1 MIRKLLSKKSGPE
14 DFKRAFHLFD
24 KDERYYYVQKCGELT
39 DTYSSGRISSEE
51 LKAVLTEFGEMRL
64 SLEEAEDMISM
75 VDSDKDNMM
84 DYMEFV
90 TLFTQSTDIYQEEEK
105 SNQIMNPE

>member
-1 MIRKLLSKKSGPE
+1 
-14 DFKRAFHLFD
+14 
-24 KDERYYYVQKCGELT
+24 
-39 DTYSSGRISSEE
+39 
-51 LKAVLTEFGEMRL
+51 MRL

-105 SNQIMNPE
+105 SNQLMNPE